1 MRVLLLKLFR
11 DIKTSLGGFISI
23 IFVIGIGSVFFSGLS
38 NSVSSVRNLIENYYE
53 NQKFMDYTAYFSQLY
68 SDDIEAYRSNEKI
81 KEIKL
86 RYTMNVISNV
96 NNKDTNLR
104 IHTLTENINVPY
116 IYEGKLPSKDEII
129 LDKIYMKLNK
139 LEIGDYISFDY
150 NGIEFNL
157 KISGIMDSPEYVSKI
172 KDDFSANVD
181 LDGFGAGYVME
192 DTIKLKFD
200 ENNISYFYTE
210 ALIKSNEDLNGDEFE
225 GIQTFVKMIK
235 REDHVSYSSFD
246 GALNQI
252 DKVVVIFPIIFF
264 IVAGII
270 TFISMSKTVE
280 NQRSQ
285 IGIMG
290 ALGFSSYRIY
300 FSYIM
305 YSVIASVFGSLIGG
319 LIGIYSLPGIILKT
333 FSSQYTF
340 PVSRLNIYSEYILY
354 GILISIFFSI
364 TATIISCHK
373 TLKEAPS
380 DALRPRPPKNSKHIF
395 LEKLKFWKKISFI
408 YKIIIRN
415 IFYNKMRIILSSVG
429 MIGSISFLITGFS
442 LKSSVNELLD
452 YESRIRDYDFEIKMV
467 NSVNEDEIKGYS
479 NYIDVVDLN
488 FTTIGNVHLE
498 DEDIEIPVVI
508 VKGSNSALKLEDKKS
523 NIIGFNDSSVVIPS
537 KLLDDY
543 NINISDSINIDINF
557 GMSSSN
563 LNLSVSDIAQM
574 YSSQMIYVSSEVLK
588 RDNIDISFN
597 GAFIKLRGEDNIT
610 NIVNELKKNDNIS
623 SITLSGDLRDFA
635 EDILSMIN
643 SVIMIIIVGS
653 AVLAISVIYNIT
665 SINIFERIREIATL
679 LVLGYYDREINR
691 LIFIEN
697 IVLSVFGSIIGIPFG
712 IWLFK
717 YMQILISD
725 RGATLPQNISGYS
738 ILLSFIMV
746 MLFSI
751 FTNLLLK
758 RKVLKV
764 NMIEA
769 LKGVE

>member
-1 MRVLLLKLFR
+1 M
-11 DIKTSLGGFISI
+11 
-23 IFVIGIGSVFFSGLS
+23 
-38 NSVSSVRNLIENYYE
+38 
-53 NQKFMDYTAYFSQLY
+53 
-68 SDDIEAYRSNEKI
+68 
-81 KEIKL
+81 
-86 RYTMNVISNV
+86 
-96 NNKDTNLR
+96 
-104 IHTLTENINVPY
+104 
-116 IYEGKLPSKDEII
+116 
-129 LDKIYMKLNK
+129 
-139 LEIGDYISFDY
+139 
-150 NGIEFNL
+150 
-157 KISGIMDSPEYVSKI
+157 
-172 KDDFSANVD
+172 
-181 LDGFGAGYVME
+181 
-192 DTIKLKFD
+192 
-200 ENNISYFYTE
+200 
-210 ALIKSNEDLNGDEFE
+210 
-225 GIQTFVKMIK
+225 
-235 REDHVSYSSFD
+235 
-246 GALNQI
+246 
-252 DKVVVIFPIIFF
+252 
-264 IVAGII
+264 
-270 TFISMSKTVE
+270 
-280 NQRSQ
+280 
-285 IGIMG
+285 
-290 ALGFSSYRIY
+290 
-300 FSYIM
+300 
-305 YSVIASVFGSLIGG
+305 
-319 LIGIYSLPGIILKT
+319 
-333 FSSQYTF
+333 
-340 PVSRLNIYSEYILY
+340 
-354 GILISIFFSI
+354 
-364 TATIISCHK
+364 
-373 TLKEAPS
+373 
-380 DALRPRPPKNSKHIF
+380 
-395 LEKLKFWKKISFI
+395 
-408 YKIIIRN
+408 
-415 IFYNKMRIILSSVG
+415 
-429 MIGSISFLITGFS
+429 
-442 LKSSVNELLD
+442 
-452 YESRIRDYDFEIKMV
+452 
-467 NSVNEDEIKGYS
+467 
-479 NYIDVVDLN
+479 
-488 FTTIGNVHLE
+488 
-498 DEDIEIPVVI
+498 
-508 VKGSNSALKLEDKKS
+508 
-523 NIIGFNDSSVVIPS
+523 VIPS

>member
-1 MRVLLLKLFR
+1 M
-11 DIKTSLGGFISI
+11 
-23 IFVIGIGSVFFSGLS
+23 
-38 NSVSSVRNLIENYYE
+38 
-53 NQKFMDYTAYFSQLY
+53 
-68 SDDIEAYRSNEKI
+68 
-81 KEIKL
+81 
-86 RYTMNVISNV
+86 
-96 NNKDTNLR
+96 
-104 IHTLTENINVPY
+104 
-116 IYEGKLPSKDEII
+116 
-129 LDKIYMKLNK
+129 
-139 LEIGDYISFDY
+139 
-150 NGIEFNL
+150 
-157 KISGIMDSPEYVSKI
+157 
-172 KDDFSANVD
+172 
-181 LDGFGAGYVME
+181 
-192 DTIKLKFD
+192 
-200 ENNISYFYTE
+200 
-210 ALIKSNEDLNGDEFE
+210 
-225 GIQTFVKMIK
+225 
-235 REDHVSYSSFD
+235 
-246 GALNQI
+246 
-252 DKVVVIFPIIFF
+252 
-264 IVAGII
+264 
-270 TFISMSKTVE
+270 
-280 NQRSQ
+280 
-285 IGIMG
+285 
-290 ALGFSSYRIY
+290 
-300 FSYIM
+300 
-305 YSVIASVFGSLIGG
+305 
-319 LIGIYSLPGIILKT
+319 
-333 FSSQYTF
+333 
-340 PVSRLNIYSEYILY
+340 
-354 GILISIFFSI
+354 
-364 TATIISCHK
+364 
-373 TLKEAPS
+373 
-380 DALRPRPPKNSKHIF
+380 
-395 LEKLKFWKKISFI
+395 
-408 YKIIIRN
+408 
-415 IFYNKMRIILSSVG
+415 
-429 MIGSISFLITGFS
+429 ITGFS

-725 RGATLPQNISGYS
+725 RER
-738 ILLSFIMV
+738 
-746 MLFSI
+746 
-751 FTNLLLK
+751 NLTPK
-758 RKVLKV
+758 YF
-764 NMIEA
+764 
-769 LKGVE
+769 GV

>member
-1 MRVLLLKLFR
+1 M
-11 DIKTSLGGFISI
+11 
-23 IFVIGIGSVFFSGLS
+23 
-38 NSVSSVRNLIENYYE
+38 
-53 NQKFMDYTAYFSQLY
+53 
-68 SDDIEAYRSNEKI
+68 
-81 KEIKL
+81 
-86 RYTMNVISNV
+86 
-96 NNKDTNLR
+96 
-104 IHTLTENINVPY
+104 
-116 IYEGKLPSKDEII
+116 
-129 LDKIYMKLNK
+129 
-139 LEIGDYISFDY
+139 
-150 NGIEFNL
+150 
-157 KISGIMDSPEYVSKI
+157 
-172 KDDFSANVD
+172 
-181 LDGFGAGYVME
+181 
-192 DTIKLKFD
+192 
-200 ENNISYFYTE
+200 
-210 ALIKSNEDLNGDEFE
+210 
-225 GIQTFVKMIK
+225 
-235 REDHVSYSSFD
+235 
-246 GALNQI
+246 
-252 DKVVVIFPIIFF
+252 
-264 IVAGII
+264 
-270 TFISMSKTVE
+270 
-280 NQRSQ
+280 
-285 IGIMG
+285 
-290 ALGFSSYRIY
+290 
-300 FSYIM
+300 
-305 YSVIASVFGSLIGG
+305 
-319 LIGIYSLPGIILKT
+319 
-333 FSSQYTF
+333 
-340 PVSRLNIYSEYILY
+340 
-354 GILISIFFSI
+354 ISIFFSI

-415 IFYNKMRIILSSVG
+415 IFHNKMRIILSSVG